1 MIPESCHLTML
12 CCGDIPLN
20 KSINVINIFKTDR
33 GIMGEGV
40 KQDIEQEVAVIRQNK
55 RIGRIF

>member
-1 MIPESCHLTML
+1 ML
-12 CCGDIPLN
+12 CCDDSPLN

-33 GIMGEGV
+33 GIMGEGEGV
-40 KQDIEQEVAVIRQNK
+40 KQDLDQEVAVIRQNK